1 MRFDAMKKILSS
13 VLMMAF
19 IAGSSV
25 QAVAAEP
32 KMGVEFDK
40 TAQIIPTENGNKIEV
55 VEIFWYGCIHCYQ
68 MDPTLEAW
76 AKKLPADV
84 VFKRMPG
91 LPQPSW
97 EPMAKT
103 FYVMEDLKVFDKLH
117 SKLFDAIHAK
127 NGNKKIAIDEKEA
140 MNWVAKESGLDI
152 AKVEAA
158 YNSFSMKSRLARTAQ
173 YFRASGATGVPSLVI
188 DGRYLTSSTMAGN
201 NEAALKTADYII
213 ANIRN
218 EKAKAAK
225 K

>member
-1 MRFDAMKKILSS
+1 MRFNVMRKILSS
-13 VLMMAF
+13 FLLAAF
-19 IAGSSV
+19 VAGSSLQV
-25 QAVAAEP
+25 VAAEP

-40 TAQIIPTENGNKIEV
+40 TAQIIPTESGNKIEV

-76 AKKLPADV
+76 VKKLPADV

-103 FYVMEDLKVFDKLH
+103 FYAMEDLKVFDKLH
-117 SKLFDAIHAK
+117 SKLFDAIHSK
-127 NGNKKIAIDEKEA
+127 DGNKKIAIDEKEA
-140 MNWVAKESGLDI
+140 MNWVAKESGLEM

-158 YNSFSMKSRLARTAQ
+158 YNSFSMKNRLARTAQ

-201 NEAALKTADYII
+201 NEAALRTADYII

-218 EKAKAAK
+218 DKAKAAK